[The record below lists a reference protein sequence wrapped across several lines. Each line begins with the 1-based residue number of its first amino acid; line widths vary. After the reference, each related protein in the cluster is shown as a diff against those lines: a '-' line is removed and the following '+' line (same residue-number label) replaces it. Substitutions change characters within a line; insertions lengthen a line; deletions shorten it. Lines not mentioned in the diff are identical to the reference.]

1 VRYSVQVRPEDE
13 PESNAETFVV
23 RLWLEGGDKGPRV
36 LRGHIT
42 HVMSGERRYVQS
54 LAAIEAFIGPFMR
67 RLDVESG
74 G

>member
-1 VRYSVQVRPEDE
+1 MDE

-23 RLWLEGGDKGPRV
+23 RLWLEGGGDEGPRV
-36 LRGHIT
+36 WRGHIT

-54 LAAIEAFIGPFMR
+54 LEGIDAFIARFMR
-67 RLDVESG
+67 RMDIDSG